1 MKVKKTYR
9 LEEETADKLA
19 SLSELEGKT
28 ATEIIEDA
36 IRAYGSCRTDSH
48 TSKASASEPESLEIL
63 AAQLDVKDRQIA
75 ELSAR
80 LADTTTALLRAQ
92 ESVQAAQMLHGA
104 EVRRELE
111 AASDDDELKG
121 RFKKFKKKKRKKK
134 K

>member
-111 AASDDDELKG
+111 AASDDDEPKG